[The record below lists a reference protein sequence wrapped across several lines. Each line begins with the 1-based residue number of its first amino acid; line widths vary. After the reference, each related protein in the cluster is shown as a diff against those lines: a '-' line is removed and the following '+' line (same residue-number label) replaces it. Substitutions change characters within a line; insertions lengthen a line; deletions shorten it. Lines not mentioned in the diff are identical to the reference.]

1 MSRLTRR
8 AFGSAV
14 TALTAGTVLASCGSN
29 STSSGGGAGG
39 GSAAALRIGSTV
51 VPQSWDP
58 AQIGDAN
65 YVPYGQA
72 VYDSLIRRTVED
84 EYVPMLATAWE
95 FSDDNLTITLTL
107 RDDVTFSDGA
117 ALDAEAVKANFE
129 HFAQAAGPLGNQLV
143 GLSKVEVLGT
153 HELSAT
159 FDAPIPDLEYNL
171 SDAAG
176 RMASPASLGEES
188 LKTVPVGSGPYVM
201 DETRTVQGSTYTL
214 NAREDYWEPDL
225 QKFDQVIFSTYADE
239 TGLLNALKSGQVD
252 VGNLTQQDNIDNASA
267 SGLEIHNAAVP
278 ISWVGLA
285 LYDREGAMVPEL
297 ASPLV
302 RQAIAHAIDSE
313 AINQAAYN
321 GAGVPN
327 RQLLNPSSEAYDES
341 LNSIYP
347 YDPERAR
354 ELLAE
359 AGHPDGFTLPMP
371 AATGLLV
378 PAAQTGIE
386 QGLAEVGIT
395 VDWTTIPSQQLYSE
409 MQAGKYAA
417 AFVIFGSVP
426 TEWSVVQDYLAEN
439 AAWNPFKTTDPELQE
454 LIDAIPSATPEEQLD
469 LFAQINEWEVENAWF
484 IPWYWAEE
492 NFAQASDTV
501 TVEVQPRNNV
511 PFIYNYA
518 PAS

>member
-1 MSRLTRR
+1 
-8 AFGSAV
+8 
-14 TALTAGTVLASCGSN
+14 
-29 STSSGGGAGG
+29 
-39 GSAAALRIGSTV
+39 
-51 VPQSWDP
+51 
-58 AQIGDAN
+58 
-65 YVPYGQA
+65 VPYAQA

-95 FSDDNLTITLTL
+95 FSEDNRTITLTL
-107 RDDVTFSDGA
+107 RDDVTFSDGE

-143 GLSKVEVLGT
+143 GLAAVEVLGT

-159 FDAPIPDLEYNL
+159 FEAPIPDLEHNL

-176 RMASPASLGEES
+176 RIASPASLGSEG
-188 LKTVPVGSGPYVM
+188 LKTVPVGTGPYVM
-201 DETRTVQGSTYTL
+201 DEGRTVQGSTYTL
-214 NAREDYWEPDL
+214 TAREDYWEPDL
-225 QKFDQVIFSTYADE
+225 QKFDQVVFSIYTDE

-267 SGLEIHNAAVP
+267 SGVEILNAAVP
-278 ISWVGLA
+278 ISWFGLA
-285 LYDREGAMVPEL
+285 LYDRDGSMVPEL

-302 RQAIAHAIDSE
+302 RQAIGHAIDID

-321 GAGVPN
+321 GAGTPN
-327 RQLLNPSSEAYDES
+327 AQLLNPSSDAYDES
-341 LNSIYP
+341 LNSTYS

-354 ELLAE
+354 SLLAE
-359 AGHPDGFTLPMP
+359 AGYPDGFTLPMP

-395 VDWTTIPSQQLYSE
+395 VQWTTIPSQQLYAE
-409 MQAGKYAA
+409 MQAGKFAA
-417 AFVIFGSVP
+417 AYVIFGSVP
-426 TEWSVVQDYLAEN
+426 TEWSVVQNYLTET
-439 AAWNPFKTTDPELQE
+439 AAWNPFGATDPELQE
-454 LIDAIPSATPEEQLD
+454 LIEAIPAADAEERIE
-469 LFAQINEWEVENAWF
+469 LFAQINRWEVENAWF

-492 NFAQASDTV
+492 NFAKASETV

-511 PFIYNYA
+511 PFLYNYA